1 MLKIRSRYIIKQIF
15 DNIIERRYLSIVKY
29 NKKHQN
35 ILNLSIK
42 NYKIYNQIEIE
53 LIPISNYEKG
63 DIFINRDNE
72 DNDFI
77 HIYINN
83 NKTKEYKYCT
93 FEYKS
98 KISKIRILI
107 DNEIKSFKGLC
118 KDCECLKELNIVKC
132 NRKNIIDMSEMFCG
146 CTNLEKL
153 NLLNLKT
160 DKVTDMSYMFSG
172 CLYLK
177 ELNLKN
183 FNASGVTN
191 MKNMF
196 EECSNLRQLNLNN
209 FNTSNVVYMNDMFS
223 ECYDLDS
230 IKIENFNTSKV
241 KKMSRMFNNCSNLIK
256 LNLNNFD
263 TSNVNDM
270 SSMFSKCS
278 DLIELDISNFNI
290 KKNANVIYMFS
301 ECKLELKNKI
311 KTQIKKISKKAFEI
325 KKKIIWVSGKFLFI

>member
-1 MLKIRSRYIIKQIF
+1 
-15 DNIIERRYLSIVKY
+15 
-29 NKKHQN
+29 
-35 ILNLSIK
+35 
-42 NYKIYNQIEIE
+42 
-53 LIPISNYEKG
+53 
-63 DIFINRDNE
+63 
-72 DNDFI
+72 
-77 HIYINN
+77 
-83 NKTKEYKYCT
+83 
-93 FEYKS
+93 
-98 KISKIRILI
+98 
-107 DNEIKSFKGLC
+107 
-118 KDCECLKELNIVKC
+118 
-132 NRKNIIDMSEMFCG
+132 
-146 CTNLEKL
+146 
-153 NLLNLKT
+153 
-160 DKVTDMSYMFSG
+160 
-172 CLYLK
+172 
-177 ELNLKN
+177 
-183 FNASGVTN
+183 
-191 MKNMF
+191 
-196 EECSNLRQLNLNN
+196 
-209 FNTSNVVYMNDMFS
+209 MFS